1 VNSIPYV
8 RFDGQMSAK
17 RRQEAIARFSVPLEA
32 EVEETPALSRI
43 STKTRS
49 GRSSVTMED
58 VGEGS
63 DNDGDLLN
71 RAGDDDDFIDYSDDD
86 GPFSG
91 KRSKGKGKARARPAK
106 AYEAF
111 DSSDSNPKVMLLS
124 LKAVCA
130 LNWIMLIY
138 KSLLRV
144 LLG

>member
-32 EVEETPALSRI
+32 EVEETPTLSRA
-43 STKTRS
+43 SRKTRS
-49 GRSSVTMED
+49 GRSSVTMKD
-58 VGEGS
+58 VGGGS
-63 DNDGDLLN
+63 DND
-71 RAGDDDDFIDYSDDD
+71 GDDDDFIDDSDDD

-91 KRSKGKGKARARPAK
+91 KISKGKGKARARPAK

-124 LKAVCA
+124 LKAVRA
-130 LNWIMLIY
+130 LNWIMLI
-138 KSLLRV
+138 SESPLRE

>member
-1 VNSIPYV
+1 
-8 RFDGQMSAK
+8 MSAK

-32 EVEETPALSRI
+32 EVEETPALSRA
-43 STKTRS
+43 SRKTRS

-63 DNDGDLLN
+63 DNDGDFLN
-71 RAGDDDDFIDYSDDD
+71 RDGDDDDFIDDSDDD

-91 KRSKGKGKARARPAK
+91 KRSKGKGKARTRPAK

-130 LNWIMLIY
+130 LN
-138 KSLLRV
+138 
-144 LLG
+144 